1 MNKLFT
7 TITVALFAFVCPP
20 SSLAR
25 DVKAIPAPL
34 AAVSELTRD
43 TRVDLELC
51 VQQGRERS
59 MQIFTI
65 FRDMGQT
72 IDGQLMGYVDEAMI
86 ANAQK
91 AEDECKASVLPSFD
105 KRVQNLRRF
114 SSRCK
119 AFAEAVADLRK
130 GITLAHD
137 ENRVPSVGEPREA
150 YISRTNGFLE
160 RFLVY
165 SRGPQEHVYKHCRPP
180 TSKRTLPPRS
190 GSPTLTRPA
199 GCREHC
205 SVLLLPASGP
215 V

>member
-7 TITVALFAFVCPP
+7 TITIALFAFVCPP

-34 AAVSELTRD
+34 AAVIDLTID

-51 VQQGRERS
+51 VHQGAENS
-59 MQIFTI
+59 MYLLTI
-65 FRDMGQT
+65 FHQRGQRV
-72 IDGQLMGYVDEAMI
+72 DGEFVGYVDDTMI

-114 SSRCK
+114 SLRCE

-137 ENRVPSVGEPREA
+137 ENRVPLVGESVAA
-150 YISRTNGFLE
+150 YRSRTNQFLE

-165 SRGPQEHVYKHCRPP
+165 ARGPQEHVAKHCRTETQNAP
-180 TSKRTLPPRS
+180 
-190 GSPTLTRPA
+190 
-199 GCREHC
+199 
-205 SVLLLPASGP
+205 
-215 V
+215 

>member
-34 AAVSELTRD
+34 AAVIDLTRD

-51 VQQGRERS
+51 VYQGRERS

-72 IDGQLMGYVDEAMI
+72 VDGQLMGYVDEAMI

-105 KRVQNLRRF
+105 QRVQNLRRF
-114 SSRCK
+114 SLRCK

-137 ENRVPSVGEPREA
+137 ENRVPSVGESREA

-165 SRGPQEHVYKHCRPP
+165 ARGPQEHIYKHCRP
-180 TSKRTLPPRS
+180 RTRN
-190 GSPTLTRPA
+190 
-199 GCREHC
+199 
-205 SVLLLPASGP
+205 AS
-215 V
+215 